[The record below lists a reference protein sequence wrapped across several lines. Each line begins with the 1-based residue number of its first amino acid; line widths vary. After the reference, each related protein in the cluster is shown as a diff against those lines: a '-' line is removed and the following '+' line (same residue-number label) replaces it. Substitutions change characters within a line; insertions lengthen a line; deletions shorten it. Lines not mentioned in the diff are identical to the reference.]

1 MRKFPRGADARV
13 SDCAEGPQRESWG
26 LLRWIGPLAALLV
39 FGAVAYVLHGEIAR
53 LHFNR
58 VFADLQAIP
67 RTRVLTAL
75 AFTSISYW
83 VLSGYDVLA
92 LRYLRKRLRY
102 GRILF
107 TSFIASAFG
116 HTLGFAA
123 FTGGAIRFRLY
134 ASAGVTAVEVATIAA
149 FASLSIGIGLATL
162 AGISL
167 FLSPAQSAAV
177 LHLGHDLTFLL
188 GALLLAAVAA
198 YALWSSL
205 SRGVVE
211 IRGWALRA
219 PGAAIGLPQVAL
231 SVLDLSLAGSVL
243 WWLLPA
249 GAHIRFIPFI
259 GAYAIAVI
267 AGIVSHVPG
276 GIGVFE
282 TVMLL
287 ILRGVAP
294 EALLGSLLAYR
305 AVYYLVPL
313 LFGALLFGYKELSAT
328 RAHLARA
335 RERAA
340 MYVAPVAPQIAGA
353 LTFFAG
359 TVLLVSG
366 ATPGI
371 DSRLSLLHRFI
382 PLAVVEIS
390 NLAASVIGLALLVL
404 ARALFRR
411 VKSAYSI
418 SSALL
423 LCGLIAS
430 LLKGLLYEEAIVLA
444 LVLAVLALGR
454 RAFYR
459 PTPILDE
466 RFTPAW
472 VASIAGVILLSIWT
486 GLLVYRHVPYSGEL
500 WWTFGLHANAPRML
514 RASLAVIVLATA
526 CLVLSLLRPAAPE
539 PAVASAEDLAR
550 ARVIINRSDDSLA
563 NAALTGDKRLLF
575 NDSGDSFL
583 MYRVAGTSWIALGD
597 PTGSRA
603 GAEELVW
610 RFRELADRH
619 GGQAVFYQTGAE
631 WLSLYADLGLA
642 PLEVGEDARVRL
654 ADFSL
659 EAPACAGLLQS
670 QRRAQAAGLAFEVV
684 DPDGID
690 PLMPALRRIS
700 DAWLA
705 SKATGEKRFTVGR
718 FSPKYLR
725 NFPLALVRA
734 SGVPA
739 AFAVLWMT
747 DTRAELAVDLMRFGP
762 QAHPGTMDFLLVELL
777 GWGRDQGY
785 GWLNLGMAPLA
796 GLDRH
801 PLAPAWHR
809 VGNFVFRHGEHFYD
823 FEELRRYKAR
833 FDPQWEPK
841 YLVTRGDIALP
852 RVLMDVSVLIAGGRR
867 SSSQP
872 DMT

>member
-1 MRKFPRGADARV
+1 MHPRKPEDARSPV
-13 SDCAEGPQRESWG
+13 KAGGRQGESRG

-39 FGAVAYVLHGEIAR
+39 FGAVAYILHGEIAR
-53 LHFNR
+53 LHFDR
-58 VFADLQAIP
+58 VFAHLQAIP
-67 RTRVLTAL
+67 RTHVLAALGFTA
-75 AFTSISYW
+75 ISYW
-83 VLSGYDVLA
+83 VLSCYDVLA

-162 AGISL
+162 AGLSL
-167 FLSPAQSAAV
+167 FLSPAQSVAV
-177 LHLGHDLTFLL
+177 LHLGHGLTFLV
-188 GALLLAAVAA
+188 GALLLSAVAA
-198 YALWSSL
+198 YTAWSAL
-205 SRGVVE
+205 SRGVLE

-219 PGAAIGLPQVAL
+219 PGPAIGLPQVAVG
-231 SVLDLSLAGSVL
+231 VLDLSLAGSVL
-243 WWLLPA
+243 WWLLPS
-249 GAHIRFIPFI
+249 GPHIRFIPFI

-287 ILRGVAP
+287 TLGGIPP

-313 LFGALLFGYKELSAT
+313 LFGAVLFGYKELSAT

-340 MYVAPVAPQIAGA
+340 MYVAPVAPQICGA
-353 LTFFAG
+353 LTFLAG

-366 ATPGI
+366 ATPAI
-371 DSRLSLLHRFI
+371 DSRVTLLHRFV
-382 PLAVVEIS
+382 PLAVLEAS
-390 NLAASVIGLALLVL
+390 HLAASVIGLGLLML

-411 VKSAYSI
+411 VKAAYSL
-418 SSALL
+418 SFALL
-423 LCGLIAS
+423 VGGVIAS
-430 LLKGLLYEEAIVLA
+430 LLKGLRYEEAIVLA

-459 PTPILDE
+459 PTAILDE

-472 VASIAGVILLSIWT
+472 VASIAGVIILSIWI
-486 GLLVYRHVPYSGEL
+486 GFLVYRDVPYSDEL
-500 WWTFGLHANAPRML
+500 WWTFALHANAPRML

-526 CLVLSLLRPAAPE
+526 YLVLNLLRPSRPE
-539 PAVASAEDLAR
+539 PAVAGAEDLLRAR
-550 ARVIINRSDDSLA
+550 AIINRCDYSLA

-575 NDSGDSFL
+575 SDSADAFL
-583 MYRVAGTSWIALGD
+583 MYQVAGHSWVALGD
-597 PTGSRA
+597 PVGSLA

-610 RFRELADRH
+610 RFRELSDRH
-619 GGQAVFYQTGAE
+619 GGQTVFYQTGAE
-631 WLSLYADLGLA
+631 RLSLYVELGLA
-642 PLEVGEDARVRL
+642 PLKVGEEARVRL
-654 ADFSL
+654 TDFSL
-659 EAPACAGLLQS
+659 EGPARAALRHSHRQAQREGLS
-670 QRRAQAAGLAFEVV
+670 FEVLPATGV
-684 DPDGID
+684 GDE
-690 PLMPALRRIS
+690 LMAELQRIS

-705 SKATGEKRFTVGR
+705 SKATGEKRFSMGY
-718 FSPKYLR
+718 FSPQYLR
-725 NFPLALVRA
+725 KFPLAIVRA
-734 SGVPA
+734 GGAPA
-739 AFAVLWMT
+739 GFANLWTT
-747 DTRAELAVDLMRFGP
+747 DTRAELAVDLMRFVP
-762 QAHPGTMDFLLVELL
+762 AAPAGTMDFLFVELMH
-777 GWGRDQGY
+777 WGHGKGY
-785 GWLNLGMAPLA
+785 SWLNLGMAPLS

-809 VGNFVFRHGEHFYD
+809 VGNFVFRHGEHFHNFD
-823 FEELRRYKAR
+823 GLRRYKAR
-833 FDPQWEPK
+833 FDPHWEPK
-841 YLVTRGDIALP
+841 YLIARGGIALP
-852 RVLMDVSVLIAGGRR
+852 RVLMDVSVLIAGGVKGLFT
-867 SSSQP
+867 P
-872 DMT
+872 

>member
-1 MRKFPRGADARV
+1 V
-13 SDCAEGPQRESWG
+13 SPSPPANGHESEGRG

-39 FGAVAYVLHGEIAR
+39 FGAVGYVLHGEVAR

-67 RTRVLTAL
+67 RTRMLTAL
-75 AFTSISYW
+75 ALTGVSYW
-83 VLSGYDVLA
+83 VISCYDVLA

-102 GRILF
+102 AQILF
-107 TSFIASAFG
+107 TSFIASSFG

-149 FASLSIGIGLATL
+149 FASLSIAIGLATL
-162 AGISL
+162 AGVSL

-177 LHLGHDLTFLL
+177 LHLGHDLTFLV

-198 YALWSSL
+198 YALWAAL

-219 PGAAIGLPQVAL
+219 PGPAIGLPQVAI
-231 SVLDLSLAGSVL
+231 SVIDLSLAGSVL
-243 WWLLPA
+243 WWLLPP
-249 GAHIRFIPFI
+249 GSHIHFIPFI

-267 AGIVSHVPG
+267 AGVVSHVPG

-287 ILRGVAP
+287 ILRGVPP

-313 LFGALLFGYKELSAT
+313 LFGAALFGYKELSAT

-340 MYVAPVAPQIAGA
+340 LYVAPVAPQIAGA

-359 TVLLVSG
+359 AVLLVSG

-371 DSRLSLLHRFI
+371 GWRLALLHRFI
-382 PLAVVEIS
+382 PLAVLEVS
-390 NLAASVIGLALLVL
+390 HLAASVIGLGLLVL
-404 ARALFRR
+404 SRALFRR
-411 VKSAYSI
+411 VKAAYSL
-418 SSALL
+418 SFALL
-423 LCGLIAS
+423 VCGVIAS
-430 LLKGLLYEEAIVLA
+430 LLKGLRYEEAIVLA

-459 PTPILDE
+459 PTAILDE

-472 VASIAGVILLSIWT
+472 LASIAGVIILSVWI
-486 GLLVYRHVPYSGEL
+486 GLLFYRKVPYSSEL

-526 CLVLSLLRPAAPE
+526 YLSLNLLRPERQE
-539 PAVASAEDLAR
+539 PAVAHAQDLAR
-550 ARVIINRSDDSLA
+550 ARAIINRSDHSLA

-575 NDSGDSFL
+575 NDSADTFL
-583 MYRVAGTSWIALGD
+583 MYQVAGRSWVALGD
-597 PTGSRA
+597 PVGSRA
-603 GAEELVW
+603 GTEELAW

-619 GGQAVFYQTGAE
+619 AGQTVFYQTRAE
-631 WLSLYADLGLA
+631 CLPLYADLGLA
-642 PLEVGEDARVRL
+642 PLEIGQEARVRL

-659 EAPACAGLLQS
+659 DGPA
-670 QRRAQAAGLAFEVV
+670 RAQLRGSHESAQRAGLAFEIA
-684 DPDGID
+684 PAGRIEA
-690 PLMPALRRIS
+690 LMPDLQRIS
-700 DAWLA
+700 KAWLA
-705 SKATGEKRFTVGR
+705 SKATGEKRFSVGYC
-718 FSPKYLR
+718 SPQYLR
-725 NFPLALVRA
+725 NFPLAVVRA
-734 SGVPA
+734 DGVPA
-739 AFAVLWMT
+739 AFANLWTT
-747 DTRAELAVDLMRFGP
+747 DTRAELAIDLMRFGP
-762 QAHPGTMDFLLVELL
+762 AAPPQTMDYLLVELL
-777 GWGRDQGY
+777 RWGREQGY
-785 GWLNLGMAPLA
+785 AWLNLGMAPLPD
-796 GLDRH
+796 LDRH

-809 VGNFVFRHGEHFYD
+809 IGNFIFRHGEHFHD
-823 FEELRRYKAR
+823 FEGLRRYKAR
-833 FDPQWEPK
+833 FDPHWEPR
-841 YLVTRGDIALP
+841 YLAARGGIALP
-852 RVLMDVSVLIAGGRR
+852 RVLLDVSLLIAGGA
-867 SSSQP
+867 
-872 DMT
+872 

>member
-1 MRKFPRGADARV
+1 MQLWKPPRAADAGV
-13 SDCAEGPQRESWG
+13 SPSADGQESKSRG
-26 LLRWIGPLAALLV
+26 LLRWLGPLTALLV

-53 LHFNR
+53 LHFSR

-67 RTRVLTAL
+67 RRRVLGALGLTAV
-75 AFTSISYW
+75 SYW

-102 GRILF
+102 AQILF

-167 FLSPAQSAAV
+167 FLSPEQSASV
-177 LHLGHDLTFLL
+177 LHLGHDLTFLV
-188 GALLLAAVAA
+188 GALLLAAVAT
-198 YALWSSL
+198 YALWAAL
-205 SRGVVE
+205 SRGVLE

-219 PGAAIGLPQVAL
+219 PGPAIGLPQVAL
-231 SVLDLSLAGSVL
+231 SVVDLTLAGSVL

-249 GAHIRFIPFI
+249 GSHIQFIPFI

-287 ILRGVAP
+287 ILRGIPP

-305 AVYYLVPL
+305 AIYYLVPL
-313 LFGALLFGYKELSAT
+313 LFGAALFGYKELSAS

-335 RERAA
+335 RVRAA
-340 MYVAPVAPQIAGA
+340 LYVAPIVPQIAGA

-359 TVLLVSG
+359 AALLVSG
-366 ATPGI
+366 ATPETN
-371 DSRLSLLHRFI
+371 SRLVLLHRFV
-382 PLAVVEIS
+382 PLAVLEAS
-390 NLAASVIGLALLVL
+390 SLAASIIGLALLLL

-411 VKSAYSI
+411 VKAAYSM
-418 SSALL
+418 SRALL
-423 LCGLIAS
+423 VCGMIAC

-459 PTPILDE
+459 PTAILDE

-472 VASIAGVILLSIWT
+472 VASITGVIILSIWI
-486 GLLVYRHVPYSGEL
+486 GLLFYRKVPYSGDL
-500 WWTFGLHANAPRML
+500 WWTFALHANAPRML
-514 RASLAVIVLATA
+514 RASLAVVVLAAA
-526 CLVLSLLRPAAPE
+526 CLMLNLLRPARPE
-539 PAVASAEDLAR
+539 PAAASAEDLAR
-550 ARVIINRSDDSLA
+550 ARAIIERSDQSLA

-575 NDSGDSFL
+575 SDCADAFL
-583 MYRVAGTSWIALGD
+583 MYRIAGRSSVALGD
-597 PTGSRA
+597 PIGPRT
-603 GAEELVW
+603 GAEELAW

-619 GGQAVFYQTGAE
+619 GSQTVFYQTGAE
-631 WLSLYADLGLA
+631 RLSLYADLGLA
-642 PLEVGEDARVRL
+642 PLEIGEEARVRL

-659 EAPACAGLLQS
+659 DGPA
-670 QRRAQAAGLAFEVV
+670 RAQLRRSHQRAQDDGLTFELA
-684 DPDGID
+684 PPARIEE
-690 PLMPALRRIS
+690 LMPDLQRVS

-705 SKATGEKRFTVGR
+705 SKATGEKRFSVGY
-718 FSPKYLR
+718 FSPQYLR
-725 NFPLALVRA
+725 NFPLAIVRSRGA
-734 SGVPA
+734 PA
-739 AFAVLWMT
+739 AFANLWT
-747 DTRAELAVDLMRFGP
+747 TATRAELAVDLMRFGP
-762 QAHPGTMDFLLVELL
+762 AAPPGTMDFLFVELM
-777 GWGRDQGY
+777 GWARDQGY
-785 GWLNLGMAPLA
+785 GWLNLGMAPLS

-809 VGNFVFRHGEHFYD
+809 VGNFIFRHGEHFHN
-823 FEELRRYKAR
+823 FEGLRRYKAK
-833 FDPQWEPK
+833 FDPCWEPK
-841 YLVTRGDIALP
+841 YLVARAGIALP
-852 RVLMDVSVLIAGGRR
+852 RVLMDVSLLIAGGV
-867 SSSQP
+867 
-872 DMT
+872 